1 MTDPRKSVA
10 VAKEAGNFGSGQTET
25 TYEGKPV
32 FFTLPP
38 GAWLSHTNEYSNES
52 IFATGSKLRETAA
65 YGNFKGSFTLNFV
78 LDYEHTEVLDLI
90 MEDQKITSSV
100 VIDGTT
106 YYNHVWKKDNATRIP
121 PFVIR
126 EKQLNRIAAG
136 GPDEVIILKGCVA
149 QSMKASRSQQ
159 TSKWDITLTGHF
171 ADMEVQL
178 AELSMTDYT
187 PYDSEVGPIQYSCM
201 FMDGL
206 TDSNYVR
213 DVDQHSFSIDCGTSL
228 VYNTCTPFATA
239 YFEGQS
245 TIQWDAQTFSNRPTE
260 KFQLR
265 PFSGGKDSQH
275 LKPMAKGLAPMEKA
289 YFVSYN
295 LSMRDEGIDSI
306 TDAIAQSPY
315 MIQVA
320 FTDST
325 VATMEWPSGDGSK
338 IMDVLNSVQCTS
350 MEITI
355 RNTHSTTNWTN
366 KIISADGSSPNTG
379 TGPEYTPL
387 PYEVVTAEFRPA
399 IITEDEDLG
408 GDTGSPVTI
417 NMAPGGFILINNGD
431 INRGKVYKAAVKDQA
446 YPSSDNL
453 IDGWIVLPYESHL
466 DPTSGTSPTLQEF
479 FGLTNAEVSALSAPG
494 LTISTNW
501 LEVSTVTTY
510 TDEGTQVDVSDETVK
525 YTPVTSIIGTPT
537 TVGEY
542 KYYIIKGHI
551 FPGATK
557 TLVVED
563 RGILR
568 VNVTAE

>member
-10 VAKEAGNFGSGQTET
+10 IAKEAGNFGSGQTET
-25 TYEGKPV
+25 TYGGKPV

-90 MEDQKITSSV
+90 MEDHTVSSTPTH
-100 VIDGTT
+100 IGNTD
-106 YYNHVWKKDNATRIP
+106 YYEHTWKKDNATKIP

-136 GPDEVIILKGCVA
+136 GPDEVVILKGCVA

-159 TSKWDITLTGHF
+159 TSKLDITLTGHF

-187 PYDSEVGPIQYSCM
+187 LYDTDVGPVQYSCM
-201 FMDGL
+201 FMDEL
-206 TDSNYVR
+206 TADNYVR

-275 LKPMAKGLAPMEKA
+275 LKPLAKGLAPMEKA
-289 YFVSYN
+289 YFVSYS
-295 LSMRDEGIDSI
+295 LSMRDEDLPSI
-306 TDAIAQSPY
+306 TDAIDQSPY
-315 MIQVA
+315 FIKVA

-338 IMDVLNSVQCTS
+338 IMDVLSSVQCTS

-355 RNTHSTTNWTN
+355 RNKHSTASWSN
-366 KIISADGSSPNTG
+366 KIIGANASEGKTG
-379 TGPEYTPL
+379 TGPDYTPI
-387 PYEVVTAEFRPA
+387 PYGGTGHLSPTVS
-399 IITEDEDLG
+399 TEDPDLG
-408 GDTGSPVTI
+408 GSAGSPVTI
-417 NMAPGGFILINNGD
+417 SMATGQYIEVSSSDLL
-431 INRGKVYKAAVKDQA
+431 RGKFLRTATTNTAFPTDGNRIEDWFVVPYSTALTDV
-446 YPSSDNL
+446 PS
-453 IDGWIVLPYESHL
+453 GG
-466 DPTSGTSPTLQEF
+466 PTTLQALL
-479 FGLTNAEVSALSAPG
+479 GLDNTSAAALLAPG
-494 LTISTNW
+494 LTLTTDWEI
-501 LEVSTVTTY
+501 VSTDESGTDTVVKYIPVTTI
-510 TDEGTQVDVSDETVK
+510 S
-525 YTPVTSIIGTPT
+525 GTPT
-537 TVGEY
+537 TAGEY

-551 FPGATK
+551 LPETTK
-557 TLVVED
+557 TLVVTD

-568 VNVTAE
+568 INVTASS

>member
-10 VAKEAGNFGSGQTET
+10 IAKEAGNFGSGQTEN

-90 MEDQKITSSV
+90 MEDHTVSSTPTH
-100 VIDGTT
+100 IGNTD
-106 YYNHVWKKDNATRIP
+106 YYEHTWKKDNATRIP

-136 GPDEVIILKGCVA
+136 GPDEVVILKGCVA

-187 PYDSEVGPIQYSCM
+187 TYDTDVGPVQYSCM

-206 TDSNYVR
+206 TADNYVR

-275 LKPMAKGLAPMEKA
+275 LKPLAKGLAPMAKA
-289 YFVSYN
+289 YFVSYS
-295 LSMRDEGIDSI
+295 LSMRDEDLPSI
-306 TDAIAQSPY
+306 TDAIDQSPY
-315 MIQVA
+315 FIKVI

-338 IMDVLNSVQCTS
+338 IMDVLSSVQCTS

-355 RNTHSTTNWTN
+355 RNKHSTANWSN
-366 KIISADGSSPNTG
+366 KIIGANASEGKTG
-379 TGPEYTPL
+379 TGPDYTPIL
-387 PYEVVTAEFRPA
+387 LNGEGKLRPTVS
-399 IITEDEDLG
+399 TEDPDLG
-408 GDTGSPVTI
+408 GSAGSPVTI
-417 NMAPGGFILINNGD
+417 NMASGDYITVNSADLLRGIFLKNATVNVSIIENNSVEGWFVVPYSIALYDVPSGGS
-431 INRGKVYKAAVKDQA
+431 A
-446 YPSSDNL
+446 
-453 IDGWIVLPYESHL
+453 
-466 DPTSGTSPTLQEF
+466 TLQDLL
-479 FGLTNAEVSALSAPG
+479 GLDNTSAAALAAPG
-494 LTISTNW
+494 LTLITDW
-501 LEVSTVTTY
+501 EEVSTDISGTDTVVKYIPVTTI
-510 TDEGTQVDVSDETVK
+510 T
-525 YTPVTSIIGTPT
+525 GTPT
-537 TVGEY
+537 TAGEY
-542 KYYIIKGHI
+542 KYYIVKGHI
-551 FPGATK
+551 LPGDTK
-557 TLVVED
+557 TLVVTD

-568 VNVTAE
+568 INVAAST